1 LKTRIIVALSLLPL
15 LLVIVLAC
23 PIWATALLVA
33 AMAVIAVYEFL
44 HTTGLVRHN
53 RIIAYSMVMALGVVA
68 WSYFGGGK
76 LLVTAAVFVYFM
88 LLFLELLA
96 SHAKLSFASVGL
108 SAFAAII
115 VPYALSALVRILAM
129 EHGRFLIIVSF
140 ILAFTADSGAYF
152 AGRFFGR
159 HKLAPVISPKKTVE
173 GLVGG
178 VISCVIFMV
187 AYGVILQFC
196 FDFSVNYLNAVIYG
210 IVGSLA
216 SVVGDLVFSVA
227 KRQTGIKDYGNLMPG
242 HGGVLDRF
250 DSTVVVAPL
259 TELLLLLIPILEVAA

>member
-23 PIWATALLVA
+23 PIWSTALLVA
-33 AMAVIAVYEFL
+33 AMSVVAVFEFL
-44 HTTGLVRHN
+44 HTTGFVRHN
-53 RIIAYSMVMALGVVA
+53 RILVYSMAM
-68 WSYFGGGK
+68 
-76 LLVTAAVFVYFM
+76 AVFVVACSYFEADRLVFASAAFIYFM

-96 SHAKLSFASVGL
+96 AHAQLSFAAVGL
-108 SAFAAII
+108 AAFSAIV
-115 VPYALSALVRILAM
+115 VPYAFSALVRILSM

-187 AYGVILQFC
+187 IYSLVLRFC
-196 FDFSVNYLNAVIYG
+196 FDFKVSYFAAVIYG

-227 KRQTGIKDYGNLMPG
+227 KRQTGIKDYGKLMPG